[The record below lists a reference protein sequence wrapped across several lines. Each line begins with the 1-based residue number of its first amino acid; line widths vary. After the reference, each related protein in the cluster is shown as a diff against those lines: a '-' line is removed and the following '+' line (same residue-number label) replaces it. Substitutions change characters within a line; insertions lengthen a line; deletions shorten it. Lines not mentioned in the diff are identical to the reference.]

1 MKYIFSLFL
10 FMAMSINSY
19 SQSTK
24 TVYTC
29 PMHPQVVKSA
39 PGNCPICG
47 MTLVKKTVTEKK
59 TAAKSAPAPKKATA
73 VKKTTI
79 QKPEVTPAKTK
90 TKAEVKKP
98 VMPKTKAVPKDPA
111 SIKTP
116 EHSTPAPHQ
125 HEAAQ
130 KMYTCPMHPEVV
142 SDKPGKCPKC
152 GMNLVPQKGKKED
165 HSAHGNMQIH
175 GEHKMVM
182 PMPEKHLKGGR
193 KVTYHLYVKD
203 TLVNFGQTETRHC
216 RKRADSDA
224 KAGVL

>member
-59 TAAKSAPAPKKATA
+59 TAAKSAAAPKKVTA
-73 VKKTTI
+73 VKKTTAK
-79 QKPEVTPAKTK
+79 KPEITAAKTK
-90 TKAEVKKP
+90 TVTEVKKTIL
-98 VMPKTKAVPKDPA
+98 PKAKQTPKDPA
-111 SIKTP
+111 AVKTP
-116 EHSTPAPHQ
+116 QHQTSDHNQ

-130 KMYTCPMHPEVV
+130 KSYTCPMHPEVI

-152 GMNLVPQKGKKED
+152 GMNLVPQKRKEGR
-165 HSAHGNMQIH
+165 SFCTR
-175 GEHKMVM
+175 
-182 PMPEKHLKGGR
+182 KHA
-193 KVTYHLYVKD
+193 D
-203 TLVNFGQTETRHC
+203 TW
-216 RKRADSDA
+216 
-224 KAGVL
+224 